1 MIFRSI
7 LDKTFF
13 LILISTMLMKHNLI
27 LFGTRYIWGGKRKHG
42 EKGTTSVKAEEK
54 RNEKFERAPAR
65 TDGIYLSRSSSCSVY
80 FISLSRT
87 GMVRNIVYLSLY
99 DAQIDSFFLSCSLFP
114 HPLSYTLSFPFLRQP
129 CATSRIQIYNWGTP
143 SFKSM
148 RYLLFYH
155 FLWNINYKY

>member
-13 LILISTMLMKHNLI
+13 LILISTMLMKHNLTFFWNT
-27 LFGTRYIWGGKRKHG
+27 LYMPMRRQTKAWRKG
-42 EKGTTSVKAEEK
+42 YNVSSEAEEK
-54 RNEKFERAPAR
+54 RNEKFERALAR

-87 GMVRNIVYLSLY
+87 GIVRNIVYLSLY

-129 CATSRIQIYNWGTP
+129 CATSRIQIYN
-143 SFKSM
+143 
-148 RYLLFYH
+148 
-155 FLWNINYKY
+155 